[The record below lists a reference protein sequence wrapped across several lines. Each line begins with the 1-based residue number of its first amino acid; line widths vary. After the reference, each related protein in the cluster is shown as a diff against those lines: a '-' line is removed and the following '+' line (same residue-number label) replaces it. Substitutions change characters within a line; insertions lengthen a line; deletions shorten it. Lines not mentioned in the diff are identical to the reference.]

1 MEPFQSL
8 GKYFCSSL
16 LADRID
22 ERCEVSYTCINS
34 NMSPWLL
41 LGNRGINRD
50 VAFYQSSVSTTE
62 RAPVTAPPPK
72 DPVYEAL
79 CRENQKVGPQEFS
92 TDLAST
98 PESRSL
104 LIHIQSGAT
113 CTQDWTFRIRKPNV
127 YYHRICMFDP
137 ILTHSRTNYKTL
149 TKINWNDTFSK
160 FNEETRLTSVLWFSL
175 NLTNIPITLKI
186 K

>member
-22 ERCEVSYTCINS
+22 ERCEVSYTCINKS
-34 NMSPWLL
+34 NMSHWLL
-41 LGNRGINRD
+41 LGHRGINRD
-50 VAFYQSSVSTTE
+50 VAFYQSSVSTTD

-98 PESRSL
+98 HESRSL

-113 CTQDWTFRIRKPNV
+113 CTQHWTFRNKKTTCILSSNLYVWSNFDR
-127 YYHRICMFDP
+127 HR
-137 ILTHSRTNYKTL
+137 
-149 TKINWNDTFSK
+149 K
-160 FNEETRLTSVLWFSL
+160 FNGFSDSSISIVIFSQFYQYSDYPQ
-175 NLTNIPITLKI
+175 N
-186 K
+186 